1 MYLSM
6 VVFEECLAEYHPR
19 MTGHSDLIKIKFMGV
34 QEAMEGQEYLPDH
47 MLLEHVEYFV
57 SHPVPAA
64 WGCLCIG
71 EPPEDLFK
79 NNICLIFPENTDR
92 TSLYHD
98 IQKIFFLYNSWEME
112 IRKAM

>member
-79 NNICLIFPENTDR
+79 ITFV
-92 TSLYHD
+92 
-98 IQKIFFLYNSWEME
+98 
-112 IRKAM
+112 

>member
-47 MLLEHVEYFV
+47 MLL
-57 SHPVPAA
+57 
-64 WGCLCIG
+64 
-71 EPPEDLFK
+71 K
-79 NNICLIFPENTDR
+79 
-92 TSLYHD
+92 
-98 IQKIFFLYNSWEME
+98 M
-112 IRKAM
+112 

>member
-1 MYLSM
+1 MFDFFIIHSYIMYEGIFLRRRAFMYLSM

-34 QEAMEGQEYLPDH
+34 QEAIEGQEYLPDH

-64 WGCLCIG
+64 WG
-71 EPPEDLFK
+71 
-79 NNICLIFPENTDR
+79 
-92 TSLYHD
+92 
-98 IQKIFFLYNSWEME
+98 
-112 IRKAM
+112 

>member
-19 MTGHSDLIKIKFMGV
+19 MIGHSDLIKIKFMGV

-64 WGCLCIG
+64 WG
-71 EPPEDLFK
+71 
-79 NNICLIFPENTDR
+79 LIPSHSLKFTHVEKR
-92 TSLYHD
+92 LYH
-98 IQKIFFLYNSWEME
+98 FVESVVLFGNHFYRLNSICIISRMPGC
-112 IRKAM
+112 II

>member
-47 MLLEHVEYFV
+47 MLLEYVEYFGITSCPGSLGV
-57 SHPVPAA
+57 SVY
-64 WGCLCIG
+64 
-71 EPPEDLFK
+71 
-79 NNICLIFPENTDR
+79 R
-92 TSLYHD
+92 
-98 IQKIFFLYNSWEME
+98 
-112 IRKAM
+112 

>member
-98 IQKIFFLYNSWEME
+98 VQKIFFLD
-112 IRKAM
+112 RKSVV

>member
-6 VVFEECLAEYHPR
+6 MVFEECLAEYHPR
-19 MTGHSDLIKIKFMGV
+19 MIGHSDLIKIKFMGV

-92 TSLYHD
+92 TRLYHD
-98 IQKIFFLYNSWEME
+98 VQKIFFLYNS
-112 IRKAM
+112 

>member
-47 MLLEHVEYFV
+47 MLLEHVD
-57 SHPVPAA
+57 
-64 WGCLCIG
+64 I
-71 EPPEDLFK
+71 
-79 NNICLIFPENTDR
+79 
-92 TSLYHD
+92 LYH
-98 IQKIFFLYNSWEME
+98 ILSRQPGGVCVSVNRRKICSKIIFV
-112 IRKAM
+112 